1 MIQIFKKEISSFFN
15 SLIGYIVI
23 GVFLIAI
30 GLFMWVIPDTNL
42 LDYGVA
48 SLDSFFAFVPMI
60 LIFLIPAITMRSFAE
75 ETQNGTIEMLS
86 TKPLTD
92 LEIVTGKF
100 LASFLLIAF
109 ALLPTTLYYYSLYQ
123 LGTPIGNIDTG
134 AVIGSYIG
142 LLLISSAFAA
152 IGVFASSIST
162 NQIVAFVVGTFL
174 CFFFF
179 LGFEFISGLPVFFG
193 KIDTIIEMLGMNYH
207 FNLLGKGLIDSRD
220 VLYFASVIV
229 LFLVL
234 TLVNL
239 QKRKW

>member
-1 MIQIFKKEISSFFN
+1 MIQIFVKEVNSFFN

-23 GVFLIAI
+23 GVFLVAI

-48 SLDSFFAFVPMI
+48 SLDNFFAFVPMI

-75 ETQNGTIEMLS
+75 ESQNGTIELLS

-92 LEIVTGKF
+92 LDIVLGKF
-100 LASFLLIAF
+100 LASFLLILF
-109 ALLPTTLYYYSLYQ
+109 ALLPTILYYISIYQ
-123 LGTPIGNIDTG
+123 LGAPKGNVDTG
-134 AVIGSYIG
+134 AVMGSYIG
-142 LLLISSAFAA
+142 LLLISAAFAS
-152 IGVFASSIST
+152 IGIFASSIST

-179 LGFEFISGLPVFFG
+179 LGFEFLSSLPIFFG
-193 KIDTIIEMLGMNYH
+193 KLDSLVEMLGMNYH

-220 VLYFASVIV
+220 VLYFLSVIL
-229 LFLVL
+229 LFVVL